1 MYVHEFEAKALLAE
15 AGVPVPKGRV
25 AASPEEASRLAAEV
39 PGERWVV
46 KAQVHSG
53 GRGKAGGVF
62 LCDSPKAVGEG
73 AKKLLGTRLVTNQ
86 TGAAGLP
93 IHRILIEEVRPIAA
107 EYYLCALIDRTRAR
121 VTLIASASGGADIE
135 EVAHEAPEKIITV
148 EVHPAA
154 GLQSYHLRT
163 LGYGIGLEGP
173 ALRQFSEMTR
183 ALYHLAVEK
192 DLLQVEINPLAMD
205 GEGHLMALDAK
216 IVVDDNALALH
227 PDLAALR
234 DVAQEDPTEAKAR
247 DLDLSYVTLDGSIGC
262 MVNGAGLAMA
272 TLDVIKLHGGQPAN
286 FLDVGGGITRERVA
300 AAFRLILSEP
310 RVKAILVNIFGGIV
324 RCDLIA
330 EGVIEA
336 ARETGATLPIVVR
349 LEGTNAQEG
358 RELLAQSGLA
368 LIPATTLDEAAIKAV
383 EVAL

>member
-1 MYVHEFEAKALLAE
+1 MYVHEYQAKALLGA
-15 AGVPVPKGRV
+15 AGVPIPVGRV
-25 AASPEEASRLAAEV
+25 AASPEEARRLAPEV
-39 PGERWVV
+39 PGARWVV

-53 GRGKAGGVF
+53 GRGKAGGVV
-62 LCDSPKAVGEG
+62 LCDSPDAVAEA
-73 AKKLLGTRLVTNQ
+73 AKRLIGTRLVTNQ
-86 TGAAGLP
+86 TGSVGLP
-93 IHRILIEEVRPIAA
+93 VESIFIEEVRPIAA
-107 EYYLCALIDRTRAR
+107 EFYLCALIDRTRAR

-135 EVAHEAPEKIITV
+135 EVAQDSPEKIITV

-154 GLQSYHLRT
+154 GLQSFHLRT
-163 LGYGIGLEGP
+163 LGYGIGLEGD
-173 ALRQFSEMTR
+173 ALRQFSALTR
-183 ALYHLAVEK
+183 ALYDLCLAK

-205 GEGHLMALDAK
+205 GNGHLMALDAK
-216 IVVDDNALALH
+216 IVVDDNALSLH
-227 PDLAALR
+227 ADLAALR

-286 FLDVGGGITRERVA
+286 FLDVGGGITKERVA

-336 ARETGATLPIVVR
+336 ARETGAELPIVVR
-349 LEGTNAQEG
+349 LEGTNAEEG
-358 RELLAQSGLA
+358 RALLQQSGLA
-368 LIPATTLDEAAIKAV
+368 LIPAATLDEAAIKAV
-383 EVAL
+383 EVVQ

>member
-1 MYVHEFEAKALLAE
+1 MYLHEFQAKALLGA
-15 AGVPVPKGRV
+15 AGVPVPTGRV
-25 AASPEEASRLAAEV
+25 ATSPEEAGRLSKEV
-39 PGERWVV
+39 PGTRWVV

-53 GRGKAGGVF
+53 GRGKAGGVI
-62 LCDSPKAVGEG
+62 LCDSEEAVAEA
-73 AKKLLGTRLVTNQ
+73 AKKLIGTRLVTIQ
-86 TGAAGLP
+86 TGATGLP
-93 IHRILIEEVRPIAA
+93 IGSVFIEEVRPIAA
-107 EYYLCALIDRTRAR
+107 EFYLCALIDRTRAR

-135 EVAHEAPEKIITV
+135 EVAEATPEKIITV

-163 LGYGIGLEGP
+163 LGYGIGLEGDT
-173 ALRQFSEMTR
+173 LRQFSDLAR
-183 ALYHLAVEK
+183 GVYRLAVEK

-205 GEGHLMALDAK
+205 GDGRLMALDAK
-216 IVVDDNALALH
+216 ITVDDNALALH

-234 DVAQEDPTEAKAR
+234 DVSQEDPSEAKAR

-286 FLDVGGGITRERVA
+286 FLDVGGGITKERVA

-358 RELLAQSGLA
+358 RDLLARSGLA
-368 LIPATTLDEAAIKAV
+368 LIPAATLDEAAIKAV
-383 EVAL
+383 EVAQ

>member
-1 MYVHEFEAKALLAE
+1 
-15 AGVPVPKGRV
+15 
-25 AASPEEASRLAAEV
+25 
-39 PGERWVV
+39 
-46 KAQVHSG
+46 
-53 GRGKAGGVF
+53 
-62 LCDSPKAVGEG
+62 
-73 AKKLLGTRLVTNQ
+73 
-86 TGAAGLP
+86 
-93 IHRILIEEVRPIAA
+93 
-107 EYYLCALIDRTRAR
+107 
-121 VTLIASASGGADIE
+121 
-135 EVAHEAPEKIITV
+135 
-148 EVHPAA
+148 
-154 GLQSYHLRT
+154 
-163 LGYGIGLEGP
+163 
-173 ALRQFSEMTR
+173 MTR
-183 ALYHLAVEK
+183 ALYSLAVEK

-205 GEGHLMALDAK
+205 GEGNLMALDAK

-336 ARETGATLPIVVR
+336 ARETGAGLPIVVR

-358 RELLAQSGLA
+358 RDLLAQSGLA
-368 LIPATTLDEAAIKAV
+368 LIPAATLDEAAIKAV
-383 EVAL
+383 EVAQ

>member
-1 MYVHEFEAKALLAE
+1 
-15 AGVPVPKGRV
+15 
-25 AASPEEASRLAAEV
+25 
-39 PGERWVV
+39 
-46 KAQVHSG
+46 
-53 GRGKAGGVF
+53 
-62 LCDSPKAVGEG
+62 
-73 AKKLLGTRLVTNQ
+73 
-86 TGAAGLP
+86 
-93 IHRILIEEVRPIAA
+93 
-107 EYYLCALIDRTRAR
+107 
-121 VTLIASASGGADIE
+121 
-135 EVAHEAPEKIITV
+135 
-148 EVHPAA
+148 
-154 GLQSYHLRT
+154 
-163 LGYGIGLEGP
+163 
-173 ALRQFSEMTR
+173 MTR
-183 ALYHLAVEK
+183 ALYSLAVEK

-205 GEGHLMALDAK
+205 GEGNLMALDAK

-227 PDLAALR
+227 PDLSALR
-234 DVAQEDPTEAKAR
+234 DVSQEDPTEAKAR

-286 FLDVGGGITRERVA
+286 FLDVGGGITRDRVA

-336 ARETGATLPIVVR
+336 ARETGASLPIVVR

-368 LIPATTLDEAAIKAV
+368 LIPAATLDEAAIKAV